1 MKDRNMRNF
10 LFILTESI
18 MSCLCANEK
27 DVAERGGSL
36 GGMGNIRVEK
46 PLDSS
51 ERRDTVPQ
59 ETGWL

>member
-1 MKDRNMRNF
+1 MRNF

-27 DVAERGGSL
+27 DLAERGGGV

-46 PLDSS
+46 PSVRS
-51 ERRDTVPQ
+51 ERRDIVPQ
-59 ETGWL
+59 KTGWL